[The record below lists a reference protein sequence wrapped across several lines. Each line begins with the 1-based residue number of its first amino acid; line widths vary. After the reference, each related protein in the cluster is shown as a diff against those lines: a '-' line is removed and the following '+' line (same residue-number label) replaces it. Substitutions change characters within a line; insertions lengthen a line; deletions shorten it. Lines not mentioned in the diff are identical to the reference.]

1 MHIDGRVVRDEE
13 DVGARQDSGRAELST
28 SIVNE
33 LAEAVIVLA
42 LEQHQ
47 VWLANLVRAA
57 QRGLAINQHLIG
69 AHEVE
74 HGVLQDGHTRII
86 VELQVV
92 EVDQRICHNL
102 ELVALLD

>member
-1 MHIDGRVVRDEE
+1 MHVDGRVVRYEE
-13 DVGARQDSGRAELST
+13 DVGAWQDSGRAELAT
-28 SIVNE
+28 RVVNE
-33 LAEAVIVLA
+33 LAEAVIILA

-57 QRGLAINQHLIG
+57 QRGPAINEHLVG

-74 HGVLQDGHTRII
+74 HGVLQDGHARVI

-92 EVDQRICHNL
+92 EMDERICHDL
-102 ELVALLD
+102 ELVALLY